1 MKITIYQLI
10 STLEIEKD
18 LSTQK
23 LPIQVAYNLSKI
35 FARAHDELKFYQEKF
50 KEILKQYGEKNDKG
64 ELVFL
69 ENDSISI
76 QKDKIDECQKEIL
89 DLQNLEIE
97 MPDYTISLKSLDSIK
112 ISLNEISTLMPF
124 ICES

>member
-23 LPIQVAYNLSKI
+23 LPIQVVYNLSKI
-35 FARAHDELKFYQEKF
+35 FARAHDELKFYQEKLQ
-50 KEILKQYGEKNDKG
+50 EILKQYGEKDDKG
-64 ELVFL
+64 NLVFL

-89 DLQNLEIE
+89 DLQNLEVE
-97 MPDYTISLKSLDSIK
+97 MPNYTIPLKSLDSVK
-112 ISLNEISTLMPF
+112 ISLNEISALMPF
-124 ICES
+124 ICEN

>member
-23 LPIQVAYNLSKI
+23 LPIQVAYNLFKI

-50 KEILKQYGEKNDKG
+50 KEILKQYGEKDDKG